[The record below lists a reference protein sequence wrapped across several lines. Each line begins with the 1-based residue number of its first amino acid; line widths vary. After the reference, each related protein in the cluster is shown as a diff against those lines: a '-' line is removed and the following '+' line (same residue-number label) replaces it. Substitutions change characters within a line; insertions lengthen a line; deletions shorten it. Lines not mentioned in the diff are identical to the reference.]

1 MLINSATI
9 PLIRVPGTSVGNHHF
24 KVVIIWFSDRAGVST
39 TNTTIV
45 VVKRNIDMTAIYKPR
60 TSFVDDVGIII
71 CIIIMESIVTIKRQ
85 FQQVIIN
92 TPFSYNEFI
101 VV

>member
-1 MLINSATI
+1 
-9 PLIRVPGTSVGNHHF
+9 
-24 KVVIIWFSDRAGVST
+24 
-39 TNTTIV
+39 
-45 VVKRNIDMTAIYKPR
+45 MTAIYKPR

-92 TPFSYNEFI
+92 TPLSYNEFI